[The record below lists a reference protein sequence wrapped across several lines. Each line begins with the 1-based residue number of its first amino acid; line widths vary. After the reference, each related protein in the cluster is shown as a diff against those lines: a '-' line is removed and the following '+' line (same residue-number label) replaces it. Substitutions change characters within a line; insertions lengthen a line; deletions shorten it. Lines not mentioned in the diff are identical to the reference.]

1 VIWPWLWFSITIRTT
16 GVGRRRDAVDRVTE
30 PMPAPDDVPG
40 GDASVDDGAAHA
52 DAMITNTIA
61 GTHQDRA
68 GPRAKAA
75 RATGP

>member
-1 VIWPWLWFSITIRTT
+1 MGETRE
-16 GVGRRRDAVDRVTE
+16 AVDRVAE
-30 PMPAPDDVPG
+30 PMPALDDVPG

-68 GPRAKAA
+68 GPRATAA